1 MRPGLSR
8 DALALQTLF
17 LWAAC
22 GLVVKHRQMHLQ
34 QLRDVL
40 TASWSQYGVCFVPGD
55 ATAYA

>member
-1 MRPGLSR
+1 MRPGLSL

-22 GLVVKHRQMHLQ
+22 GLGVKHRQTHLQ
-34 QLRDVL
+34 HFRNVQ
-40 TASWSQYGVCFVPGD
+40 TASWSRYSVCFVPGD